1 MKAKARYHLYRAGML
16 LAEVLAGRGEAR
28 DRQAVRS
35 HLLMT
40 RALRTA

>member
-1 MKAKARYHLYRAGML
+1 MRSAMLYHLVRAGML

-35 HLLMT
+35 HLLMA